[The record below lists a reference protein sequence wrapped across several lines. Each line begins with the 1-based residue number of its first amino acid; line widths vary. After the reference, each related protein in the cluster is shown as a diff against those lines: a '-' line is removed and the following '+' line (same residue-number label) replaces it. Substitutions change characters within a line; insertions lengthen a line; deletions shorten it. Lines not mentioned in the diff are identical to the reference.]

1 MKMAKF
7 LVSHFDASAE
17 KFRAGEAYPLTDETR
32 LCIARGAAEE
42 VDVARNAPARLPI
55 PTNPQPIEQVP
66 HPHSRGGP
74 CDEPAAT
81 EHLAAEPG
89 ESAGTEAAAAA
100 ASPQTGKSK
109 K

>member
-42 VDVARNAPARLPI
+42 VDVP
-55 PTNPQPIEQVP
+55 
-66 HPHSRGGP
+66 
-74 CDEPAAT
+74 DEPAAT

>member
-42 VDVARNAPARLPI
+42 VDVPDESGA
-55 PTNPQPIEQVP
+55 TEQ
-66 HPHSRGGP
+66 
-74 CDEPAAT
+74 PAA
-81 EHLAAEPG
+81 EAG
-89 ESAGTEAAAAA
+89 EAAGTEAAAAEVA
-100 ASPQTGKSK
+100 AEAPAAAPVQSGKSK